1 MECLFLFEICQRSN
15 KNPGVI
21 ILECGKNASVSREV
35 SRTVSRTDGGDG
47 QMGREL

>member
-21 ILECGKNASVSREV
+21 ILECGKNARVSRE
-35 SRTVSRTDGGDG
+35 VSRTDGGDG

>member
-35 SRTVSRTDGGDG
+35 SRTDGGDG